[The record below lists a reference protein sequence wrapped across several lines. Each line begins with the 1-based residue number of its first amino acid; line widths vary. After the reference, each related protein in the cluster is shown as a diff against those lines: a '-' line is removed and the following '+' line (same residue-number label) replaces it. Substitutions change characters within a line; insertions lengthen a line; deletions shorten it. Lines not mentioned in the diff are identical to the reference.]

1 MRRFWERF
9 LVTLSPGVRILL
21 GLLAAAYLAAVTGDL
36 LHAFNL
42 YDWLALSGAKFWNGQ
57 IWRLVT
63 YAFLPAGIMDFT
75 MNCVALVL
83 LGGLLERIWSRGQL
97 WLYCILAVAGA
108 GAATVLLRSTSPMLV
123 TGAAPMTFGLLAA
136 WGILSGQ
143 EIINVPV
150 IGEITVWRLVLC
162 ALAISLAITVL
173 SMGLISGLILA
184 AGGFT
189 GWLYLWL
196 KHKWLMSRPSHLAH
210 SERINRLEL

>member
-1 MRRFWERF
+1 
-9 LVTLSPGVRILL
+9 
-21 GLLAAAYLAAVTGDL
+21 
-36 LHAFNL
+36 
-42 YDWLALSGAKFWNGQ
+42 
-57 IWRLVT
+57 
-63 YAFLPAGIMDFT
+63 
-75 MNCVALVL
+75 
-83 LGGLLERIWSRGQL
+83 
-97 WLYCILAVAGA
+97 
-108 GAATVLLRSTSPMLV
+108 
-123 TGAAPMTFGLLAA
+123 MTFGLLAA
-136 WGILSGQ
+136 WGILSGH

-150 IGEITVWRLVLC
+150 IGEITVLRLVLC